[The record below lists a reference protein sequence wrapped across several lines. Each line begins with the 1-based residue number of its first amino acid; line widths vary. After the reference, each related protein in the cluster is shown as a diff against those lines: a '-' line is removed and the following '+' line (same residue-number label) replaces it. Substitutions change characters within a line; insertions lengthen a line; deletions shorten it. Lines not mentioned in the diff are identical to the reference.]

1 MILEINK
8 HEASKGKGIH
18 QLAQKLGIKDSEV
31 MIFGDQGNDMSMF
44 HNTDFKKI
52 AMGNAIDEIKD
63 KADFVT
69 KTNDEAGIAYAID
82 KFIF

>member
-1 MILEINK
+1 MICQC
-8 HEASKGKGIH
+8 SKI
-18 QLAQKLGIKDSEV
+18 LILR
-31 MIFGDQGNDMSMF
+31 
-44 HNTDFKKI
+44 KI
-52 AMGNAIDEIKD
+52 AMDNAIDEIKD